1 MNFYI
6 SAIDYYLPE
15 KIITNEFLHDQCGI
29 DSNFLENKI
38 GIKERRASAPDE
50 KTSDLAVAAGHKLLS
65 HCAIDK
71 KEIDF
76 LLVCTQNPDYRIPG
90 IAGIIQHRLGLPQS
104 CFAFDVNLAC
114 SGFVYSL
121 AIAGNFLRNETARH
135 ALIIMAEEY
144 TKTIDY
150 KDRAT
155 AGLFGDGAAAS
166 LIEPCDNGFGYID
179 GVFGTDGSGA
189 DRLTLPNSGI
199 VIDPDKRSSLFMDG
213 QEIFKFAV
221 RVVPQSMSAL
231 LDKNGLKPDA
241 IKYFIFHQANQYM
254 LNELKRR
261 MKLTDEQVVIDFKFC
276 GNTVASSI
284 PIAFKNLVDKNRV
297 TSGDLL
303 VFCGFGGGLS
313 WGSILY
319 RFK

>member
-1 MNFYI
+1 MSFYI

-15 KIITNEFLHDQCGI
+15 KIITNEFLHSQCGI
-29 DSNFLENKI
+29 DANFLENKI
-38 GIKERRASAPDE
+38 GIKERRTTAPDE
-50 KTSDLAVAAGHKLLS
+50 KTSDIAVAAGLKLLS
-65 HCAIDK
+65 HRNIDV

-76 LLVCTQNPDYRIPG
+76 LLVCTGNPDYRIPG
-90 IAGIIQHRLGLPQS
+90 IAGIVQHRLGLPKS
-104 CFAFDVNLAC
+104 CFAFEVNLAC

-121 AIAGNFLRNETARH
+121 AIAGNFLRNKTVKY
-135 ALIIMAEEY
+135 ALVIMAEEY

-155 AGLFGDGAAAS
+155 AGIFGDASAAS
-166 LIEPCDNGFGYID
+166 LIEPCDNDFGYID

-189 DRLTLPNSGI
+189 DRLILPNSGI
-199 VIDPDKRSSLFMDG
+199 AVDPDKTNSLYMDG
-213 QEIFKFAV
+213 QGIFKFAV
-221 RVVPQSMSAL
+221 RVVPESIYTL
-231 LDKNGLKPDA
+231 LHNNSLKSDD
-241 IKYFIFHQANQYM
+241 IKYFIFHQANRYM

-284 PIAFKNLVDKNRV
+284 PIAFKNLVDNNRV
-297 TSGDLL
+297 NRGDLV

-319 RFK
+319 RCK